1 MTQTL
6 WVGVRRDT
14 SPLATLV
21 SPPCHALDVRQ
32 VAQSQTHPMPPMVGA
47 FGVVMTMTVMTT
59 TQNTVRIDWMD
70 PGLLSAF
77 FFSFSSCA
85 MNNRG
90 AWLIPLFMNVGI
102 HPYTYSRATALVGF
116 LVMVIIIMGFEKK
129 LDEIRFWCG
138 RRSQLRTRSALPR
151 RREDYG
157 GIRIRSYPTT

>member
-85 MNNRG
+85 MNIRG
-90 AWLIPLFMNVGI
+90 AWLIPLFMNVPGM
-102 HPYTYSRATALVGF
+102 HPYTYSRATALVGI
-116 LVMVIIIMGFEKK
+116 LVQRMVTLFASWGYC
-129 LDEIRFWCG
+129 LPLPSP
-138 RRSQLRTRSALPR
+138 RRSGQP
-151 RREDYG
+151 
-157 GIRIRSYPTT
+157 